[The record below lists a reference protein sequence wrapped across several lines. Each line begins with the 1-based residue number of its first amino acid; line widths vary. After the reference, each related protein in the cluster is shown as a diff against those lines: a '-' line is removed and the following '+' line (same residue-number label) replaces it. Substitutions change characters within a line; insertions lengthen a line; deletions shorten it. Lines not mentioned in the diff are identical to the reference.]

1 MKLSKL
7 KGLSSTKLDA
17 LAKEGIHHAQDLLF
31 FFPRRYL
38 DRTNIQKMGQLRGI
52 GEEVTV
58 AGTISEIKEQ
68 GFKAKKRL
76 EITVKDDTG
85 GIKAVWFKG
94 GII

>member
-1 MKLSKL
+1 MD
-7 KGLSSTKLDA
+7 G
-17 LAKEGIHHAQDLLF
+17 
-31 FFPRRYL
+31 
-38 DRTNIQKMGQLRGI
+38 TNIQKMGQLRGI

-85 GIKAVWFKG
+85 GIKAVWFKKG
-94 GII
+94 VLYEARVQCGAKYSTFRHS